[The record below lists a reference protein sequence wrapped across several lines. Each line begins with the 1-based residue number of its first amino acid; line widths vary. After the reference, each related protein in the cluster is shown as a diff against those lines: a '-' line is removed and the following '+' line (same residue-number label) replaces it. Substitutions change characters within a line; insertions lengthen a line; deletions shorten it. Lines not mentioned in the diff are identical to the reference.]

1 MRASARSFVVA
12 LGGLG
17 LVALVRTLIALG
29 VGGPDAV
36 VAISDIGSF
45 AIVGLCAAAVFAST
59 LRLRRGERLRTT
71 WTLVG
76 VGVLSFALGDLTW
89 TVIEVGMGIE
99 VPYPGLPD
107 LFYLAEYVFL
117 AWALIRLVSGF
128 RGLVDLRA
136 PLSIAAAFAVVGLAV
151 LWFSLLQPY
160 VLFDSSLSVAERAL
174 SSFYP
179 IADIVL
185 LGVPTLVALL
195 VVSRMGSG
203 SLAWPWY
210 AVATGVMLLAASDA
224 TFSWM
229 SAARGYEGGAVV
241 DYGWMAA
248 HVMIAFGASL
258 AIDAARPVR
267 RAVPRVFAEK
277 TA

>member
-1 MRASARSFVVA
+1 MRASVRSYIVA
-12 LGGLG
+12 FGGLG
-17 LVALVRTLIALG
+17 LVAIVRTLIALG

-45 AIVGLCAAAVFAST
+45 TVVGLCAGAVFLST
-59 LRLRRGERLRTT
+59 LRLRCGERLRTT

-76 VGVLSFALGDLTW
+76 MGVLMFALGDLTW
-89 TVIEVGMGIE
+89 TIIEVGLGKE

-128 RGLVDLRA
+128 RGLLDLRS
-136 PLSIAAAFAVVGLAV
+136 PLAIASALTLASLAV

-160 VLFDSSLSVAERAL
+160 VLFDSSISIAEKAL

-185 LGVPTLVALL
+185 LGMPTLVALL

-210 AVATGVMLLAASDA
+210 AVATGVLLLAVSDA

-229 SAARGYEGGAVV
+229 SAAQGYKGGAIV

-258 AIDAARPVR
+258 SIDVARPVWR
-267 RAVPRVFAEK
+267 FASPVFSEE